1 MTKKMLKRLSVA
13 SVLSV
18 AVGFLAFWVLFF
30 FPFEGRATEI
40 RDMVPRGVDF
50 FAAKAGLAEDF
61 EGDSMAFPYVPSL
74 DEMGKTR
81 RWENLKDG
89 DFFQQVDAQLRDL
102 RRTFQEAQVDAKVHT
117 INLLD
122 EFLGTEFQVAGYF
135 GNQGFEDATWCAYA
149 RISMW
154 AKMAYGWLC
163 ENEFSREALRQQGIV
178 VENDGDFFKITA
190 GGTSYFCVRY
200 YDVLMI
206 GNDRGMVSQSFELA
220 QGNLHDAEPLG
231 PSAHYIDGVKRPL
244 QEWKKQTGID
254 SPNVVEFHLQPKNLV
269 PALPWLR
276 NWGKNIA
283 EENRNEK
290 ILASFINLDSWR
302 FLSGTAILEP
312 FSFSLLTHLVVN
324 ENMHS
329 KFQKG
334 LFNDNVQLR
343 SEWMDEFFGMV
354 PQTAVAAAAL
364 RLPAG
369 DFINELFE
377 DVLDRDERLVVNE
390 QLKKTGK
397 YKNFGQLVAQ
407 INGAVRPRVGVVLR
421 PNRRSEK
428 TKQAFDVHNESP
440 FPQWA
445 WVFWIKRDRRGR
457 LVSKPLSELI
467 KLLNTH
473 RGAFNVTKAY
483 TLKLA
488 GGGSSDVAFE
498 FAIPQI
504 PGTGNIAVCTY
515 GEYFI
520 FGNSGPFIESMAQ
533 ALVLPKVS
541 SMREHEDYLEI
552 EPDISAAVNGV
563 GFVWAENLKKVGEDF
578 QAFADKL
585 DSFMDNSWARQN
597 RPKAEQTTLRRYPSY
612 RTMAQA
618 QRSSD
623 WPKIRKA
630 IEDRLDQMWADHQK
644 SSQLASVAGLSQFLE
659 LTEVFRTAYIEM
671 VMKSDSLQVRG
682 RVLEQGYGR

>member
-1 MTKKMLKRLSVA
+1 MSKKMLKRLSI
-13 SVLSV
+13 SSGLLV
-18 AVGFLAFWVLFF
+18 AVGFLAFWALFF
-30 FPFEGRATEI
+30 FPFEGRAAEI

-50 FAAKAGLAEDF
+50 FVAKADLAGDF
-61 EGDSMAFPYVPSL
+61 EGDSLAFPYVPEL
-74 DEMGKTR
+74 EEMGRTR
-81 RWENLKDG
+81 RWLDVKDG
-89 DFFQQVDAQLRDL
+89 ELFTPVEVQLREL
-102 RRTFQEAQVDAKVHT
+102 RTVFEGALVDVQIHT
-117 INLLD
+117 VNLLD
-122 EFLGTEFQVAGYF
+122 EFLGTEVQVAGYF

-149 RISMW
+149 RVSGW
-154 AKMAYGWLC
+154 AKMGYGWVC
-163 ENEFSREALRQQGIV
+163 ENEFSRETLRQQGV
-178 VENDGDFFKITA
+178 VIENDGEFFKVTA
-190 GGTSYFCVRY
+190 GGTSYHCVRHF
-200 YDVLMI
+200 DVLMVA
-206 GNDRGMVSQSFELA
+206 NDRKLLSQSFELA
-220 QGNLHDAEPLG
+220 QGNLLDAEPLG

-244 QEWKKQTGID
+244 QEWQKQTGID
-254 SPNVVEFHLQPKNLV
+254 TPNVVEFHLQPKNLV
-269 PALPWLR
+269 AALPALR
-276 NWGKNIA
+276 SWGKNIA
-283 EENRNEK
+283 EDDRNQK
-290 ILASFINLDSWR
+290 ILASFVNLDSWR
-302 FLSGTAILEP
+302 FLSGTGIFEP
-312 FSFSLLTHLVVN
+312 YSLSLLTHLVVN
-324 ENMHS
+324 ENMHT

-397 YKNFGQLVAQ
+397 YKNFGELVAR
-407 INGAVRPRVGVVLR
+407 INSAVRPRVGVVLR

-428 TKQAFDVHNESP
+428 TKAAFDVHNESP

-457 LVSKPLSELI
+457 LMSKPLSELI
-467 KLLNTH
+467 NLLNTH

-533 ALVLPKVS
+533 ALVLPNVA
-541 SMREHEDYLEI
+541 SMREHDDYLEI
-552 EPDISAAVNGV
+552 EPEISPAVNGV
-563 GFVWAENLKKVGEDF
+563 GFVWAQNLKKVGEDF
-578 QAFADKL
+578 QAFSEKL

-597 RPKAEQTTLRRYPSY
+597 RPRAEQAVLRRYPRY
-612 RTMAQA
+612 RTMAAA

-623 WPKIRKA
+623 WTKIRDETEK
-630 IEDRLDQMWADHQK
+630 RLDQMWAEHQK
-644 SSQLASVAGLSQFLE
+644 NSQLADVAGLSQFQKLN
-659 LTEVFRTAYIEM
+659 EVFRTAYIEM

-682 RVLEQGYGR
+682 RVLETGYGR